1 LLVNPD
7 VILGHVPIGEP
18 LFEFAAAARMTDL
31 VNFPN
36 GFHRAIIAVA
46 TPGNGLGQ
54 ANGTSFFREATGGAG
69 RRFNLRFAGARQWNC
84 FRDAQAE
91 KYTGVKKSNFFLI
104 PKVRLWERM

>member
-1 LLVNPD
+1 M
-7 VILGHVPIGEP
+7 PIGEP

-54 ANGTSFFREATGGAG
+54 ANGTSFFREATGVPDDASTCGLLALASG
-69 RRFNLRFAGARQWNC
+69 IVFVMHRRKNILA
-84 FRDAQAE
+84 
-91 KYTGVKKSNFFLI
+91 
-104 PKVRLWERM
+104 